1 MRAGKQRAFELDRRP
16 IGQPSKFQ
24 RRQAVCG
31 EAECQ
36 RRRRADY
43 HRVGNSPPIP
53 NTTTA
58 AGTVP
63 EMALSQSGLLEA
75 VSAEEPPVR

>member
-1 MRAGKQRAFELDRRP
+1 
-16 IGQPSKFQ
+16 
-24 RRQAVCG
+24 
-31 EAECQ
+31 
-36 RRRRADY
+36 
-43 HRVGNSPPIP
+43 VGNSPPIP